1 MSRSRASRLQ
11 ALRLHRH
18 GNIRRRGRRASAAGL
33 LIRGPASWLCLA
45 ALVLAGCGGH
55 RDARSAPTKAA
66 AAASSAGQTGPSAG
80 ATHGYPSSM
89 AVLGHS
95 NATGEDSDP
104 ARPHAVIRANSWATG
119 TNPAVN
125 SVYRRIL
132 ARNPAIRG
140 RNFNLAQPGATVDD
154 LLAQA
159 RQAVMLRP
167 APELFLVQ
175 IMDNDIA
182 CPATAADYAT
192 FRSKLITALGVLS
205 RGAPQSR
212 IFVVSQWGSPTTY
225 WKALR
230 PAQRRQLGGTGPCAF
245 LDPRGGLVPRELR
258 RLETIIHG
266 YEAQLAAG
274 CKHISRCAYDGGAF
288 GRQTDKNEYISE
300 DLNHFTIRG
309 AAAAATIAWA
319 AMKQGGVIADD
330 HAG

>member
-1 MSRSRASRLQ
+1 
-11 ALRLHRH
+11 
-18 GNIRRRGRRASAAGL
+18 
-33 LIRGPASWLCLA
+33 
-45 ALVLAGCGGH
+45 
-55 RDARSAPTKAA
+55 
-66 AAASSAGQTGPSAG
+66 
-80 ATHGYPSSM
+80 M

-104 ARPHAVIRANSWATG
+104 AQPHVVIRANSWATG

-125 SVYRRIL
+125 SVYLRIL

-140 RNFNLAQPGATVDD
+140 HGFNLAQPGATVDD
-154 LLAQA
+154 LLVEA
-159 RQAVMLRP
+159 RQAVLLKP
-167 APELFLVQ
+167 TPELFLVQ

-182 CPATAADYAT
+182 CPATTGDYAT
-192 FRSKLITALGVLS
+192 FRSKLITALGVLA
-205 RGAPQSR
+205 RGAPRSR

-230 PAQRRQLGGTGPCAF
+230 PAQRRQFGGTGPCDF
-245 LDPRGGLVPRELR
+245 LDPQGRLVPRELH

-274 CKHISRCAYDGGAF
+274 CKRIPRCAYDGGAF

-309 AAAAATIAWA
+309 AAAAGTVAWA
-319 AMKQGGVIADD
+319 VMKQRGVIPDD
-330 HAG
+330 HSGPTSR